1 MATIGPGSL
10 QDNVQN
16 ATRDTGVTGNT
27 AFAVVNPDGTSIGSG
42 SGSGSSIITGTVQG
56 TSGGTQRTYVNN
68 KKIQVLSAHDLV
80 STYTWLDFGTKQERV
95 STIIYTSA
103 TFLGETITRTF
114 DYTLVGTKYRL
125 DTETW
130 TSSGGG

>member
-27 AFAVVNPDGTSIGSG
+27 AFAVVNPDGTAISG
-42 SGSGSSIITGTVQG
+42 GGGGGSSIMIGTVDG
-56 TSGGTQRTYVNN
+56 TTIGTQRTIVNN
-68 KKIQVLSAHDLV
+68 KKQQVLAAHDLV
-80 STYTWLDFGTKQERV
+80 LTYTWLDFGTKQERV
-95 STIIYTSA
+95 SNIIYTSA

-114 DYTLVGTKYRL
+114 AYTLVGNNYRL